1 MKDFH
6 YESLRKPINPML
18 FFLADDYFD
27 GYVNIRIAPGKE
39 KDVLEFI
46 TLTWNNLAPAAP
58 FQYFYYGDQ
67 FNKMYSKE
75 IETRHL
81 MSILAIIAIIIAS
94 LGLLGLVAYMAER
107 RTKEIGIR
115 KVMGAS
121 IFSIIKMMTSEI
133 TILVAVAYMIAAPLA
148 YWWMK
153 VWLQQFTFKTS
164 ISFWIFGLAGGIAIL
179 IAWTTVSF
187 LTIKA
192 AAQNPVDALKY
203 E

>member
-1 MKDFH
+1 
-6 YESLRKPINPML
+6 
-18 FFLADDYFD
+18 
-27 GYVNIRIAPGKE
+27 
-39 KDVLEFI
+39 
-46 TLTWNNLAPAAP
+46 
-58 FQYFYYGDQ
+58 
-67 FNKMYSKE
+67 
-75 IETRHL
+75 
-81 MSILAIIAIIIAS
+81 
-94 LGLLGLVAYMAER
+94 VAYMAER